1 MIITD
6 VSIGIINFFQTKGIT
21 IMKKLFAILLAAVM
35 VCTSVFCVPVFA
47 ADAVNG
53 AGDSNQDVNVTVDH
67 EFVEVYAVDIEWGSL
82 AFTYN
87 TTYGGW
93 NKTSHEYETS
103 YGEWT
108 AETTKTIT
116 VTNHSN
122 KDVTVKTVYA
132 PDDQKQVAG
141 VTVSVT
147 GDSVADAAITLRAGV
162 ESSPNTADKTEITVG
177 VSGTPENR
185 RADRTVTVGAIT
197 VTIG

>member
-35 VCTSVFCVPVFA
+35 LCTSVFCVPVFA

-53 AGDSNQDVNVTVDH
+53 AGNSNQDVNVTVDH
-67 EFVEVYAVDIEWGSL
+67 KFDEVYAVDINWGSL
-82 AFTYN
+82 EFTYN

-93 NKTSHEYETS
+93 NKTTHEYDNVS
-103 YGEWT
+103 GNWDT
-108 AETTKTIT
+108 ASKTIT

-132 PDDQKQVAG
+132 GTETQVAG
-141 VTVSVT
+141 VTVSVD
-147 GDSVADAAITLRAGV
+147 GASVAENAIPLDAGV
-162 ESSPNTADKTEITVG
+162 ESKPNEAKKTEITVG
-177 VSGTPENR
+177 VSGAPTDK
-185 RADRTVTVGAIT
+185 RADKTVTVGSIT
-197 VTIG
+197 ITIGG

>member
-1 MIITD
+1 
-6 VSIGIINFFQTKGIT
+6 
-21 IMKKLFAILLAAVM
+21 MKKLFAILLAAVM

-53 AGDSNQDVNVTVDH
+53 AGNSNQDVDVTVDH
-67 EFVEVYAVDIEWGSL
+67 TFTEVYAVDIEWGSL
-82 AFTYN
+82 AFTYS

-93 NKTSHEYETS
+93 NKTTHEYDNVT
-103 YGEWT
+103 GNWDT
-108 AETTKTIT
+108 ASKTIT

-132 PDDQKQVAG
+132 GTETQVAG

-147 GDSVADAAITLRAGV
+147 GDSVADTAITLDAGV
-162 ESSPNTADKTEITVG
+162 ESSPSTADNTTITVG

-185 RADRTVTVGAIT
+185 RADSTVTVGSIT
-197 VTIG
+197 ITIGG

>member
-1 MIITD
+1 
-6 VSIGIINFFQTKGIT
+6 
-21 IMKKLFAILLAAVM
+21 MKKLFAILLAAVM
-35 VCTSVFCVPVFA
+35 VCTSVFCVPTFA
-47 ADAVNG
+47 ADSALNG
-53 AGDSNQDVNVTVDH
+53 AGDSSQNVNVTVDH
-67 EFVEVYAVDIEWGSL
+67 KFDEVYAVDINWGSL
-82 AFTYN
+82 EFTYN

-132 PDDQKQVAG
+132 PDNQNQVAG

-147 GDSVADAAITLRAGV
+147 GQSVADAAITLDAGV
-162 ESSPNTADKTEITVG
+162 ESKPNEAKKTEITVG
-177 VSGTPENR
+177 VSGAPTDK
-185 RADRTVTVGAIT
+185 RADKTVTVGS
-197 VTIG
+197 VTITIG